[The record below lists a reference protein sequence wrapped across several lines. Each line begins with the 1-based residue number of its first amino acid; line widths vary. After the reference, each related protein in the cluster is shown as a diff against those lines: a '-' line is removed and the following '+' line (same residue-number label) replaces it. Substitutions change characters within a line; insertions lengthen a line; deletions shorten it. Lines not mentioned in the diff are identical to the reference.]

1 MESPNYAFEYGEL
14 SNSQKQAVITLVGKG
29 GKDKRQIN
37 VDAKIASKALAKR
50 LENVLPEVIHLDQI
64 AFVKGRTI
72 FDAIRTIDDVTEHI
86 GGLSGHRF

>member
-14 SNSQKQAVITLVGKG
+14 SNSQKQAVITLVRKG

-50 LENVLPEVIHLDQI
+50 LENVLPEVIH
-64 AFVKGRTI
+64 
-72 FDAIRTIDDVTEHI
+72 FDRAP
-86 GGLSGHRF
+86 LSRAELFLMPSEQLTM